1 MRAIAVHEFGGQP
14 VLVDVPKPVPGP
26 GGVLVRLAAAG
37 VNPFDRKVA
46 DGMMDGS
53 MRHVFPLVLGI
64 DGAGVVEEVG
74 EGVTRF
80 APGDEVF
87 GTFFQEPA
95 GIGTYAEYATVP
107 ETNPLALLPA
117 GFDPVV
123 AAALPT
129 AGLTAVQLVEALEPR
144 AGITLL
150 LVGATGGVGQLVV
163 QLAAAA
169 GAQVVATG
177 RPGDAEMLLSL
188 GAAEVVDHTAG
199 PLTSRVHGVDAVI
212 DLVGDGPGFA
222 ANLPAV
228 RLGGQALTTTFAAD
242 PAVLTSRGLRGGNF
256 EVRGTAEALSRLA
269 ESVSDGRLNVPVEHR
284 LPLAEAAAE
293 LVRPRST
300 GARGKTVL
308 VV

>member
-1 MRAIAVHEFGGQP
+1 MRAIAVHEFGGAP

-26 GGVLVRLAAAG
+26 GEVLVRLAAAG

-46 DGMMDGS
+46 DGMMRGS

-74 EGVTRF
+74 EGTTRF
-80 APGDEVF
+80 APGDALF

-95 GIGTYAEYATVP
+95 GVGTYAEYATAP

-117 GFDPVV
+117 GFDLVV

-129 AGLTAVQLVEALEPR
+129 AGLTAVQLVDALEPR
-144 AGITLL
+144 EGITLL
-150 LVGATGGVGQLVV
+150 LVGATGGVGQFVV
-163 QLAAAA
+163 QLTAAA
-169 GAQVVATG
+169 GARVVATG
-177 RPGDAEMLLSL
+177 RPHDVERLLAL

-199 PLTSRVHGVDAVI
+199 PLTGRVHGVDAII
-212 DLVGDGPGFA
+212 DLVGDGAGFA

-228 RLGGQALTTTFAAD
+228 RLGGQALSTTSSAD
-242 PAVLTSRGLRGGNF
+242 ADVLASRGVRGGNF
-256 EVRGTAEALSRLA
+256 ETRGTAEALSRLA
-269 ESVSDGRLNVPVEHR
+269 ESVSDGGLIVPVEHR

-293 LVRPRST
+293 LARPRST
-300 GARGKTVL
+300 GARGKTV
-308 VV
+308 VVI